1 MNIRVR
7 DRRAYGGREVCM
19 ESEHTFRIFGS
30 GCSVSHSRG
39 MVGSARGGFSC
50 TAKETV
56 KVRSVSVLCH
66 PLCGLDNVSSASIT
80 IAVNL
85 NTLIYIYSLIYMH
98 AYVHIYI

>member
-19 ESEHTFRIFGS
+19 ESEHTFRILGS

-56 KVRSVSVLCH
+56 EVRSVSVLFH
-66 PLCGLDNVSSASIT
+66 HLCGLDNASCASIT
-80 IAVNL
+80 IAVHL
-85 NTLIYIYSLIYMH
+85 NTPIYAYSYIYIH
-98 AYVHIYI
+98 AYVHI